1 MDLRELAGA
10 AAPIKARE
18 PILSPAPN
26 SDAKLA
32 KKIAALRA
40 SGEVVIE
47 ELPGHE
53 KFRAELG
60 CTRRLARKAGAWTVQ
75 PIKR

>member
-1 MDLRELAGA
+1 VKAPSTILA
-10 AAPIKARE
+10 
-18 PILSPAPN
+18 PAHDG
-26 SDAKLA
+26 DAKLA

-40 SGEVVIE
+40 AGEVVIE

-60 CTRRLARKAGAWTVQ
+60 CTRRLAKKNGVWTVLPLAVK
-75 PIKR
+75 PIVKTRPG